1 MRRKPKQKS
10 DAFTDS
16 ERHSLNGLKLEPWTE
31 ARRVASQTLGLIYPD
46 LSPAD
51 WASVKRGGSYPG
63 AMRDV
68 MLTLWLCTIPASE
81 LIKVEV
87 AGIENAMSESMAFGI
102 KHGLH
107 DNTKQPFWDGLSKC
121 MEFWNEVNNSI
132 TVPAKTAEPDDGES
146 GND

>member
-1 MRRKPKQKS
+1 MKNKTAKP
-10 DAFTDS
+10 DAFTGS

-31 ARRVASQTLGLIYPD
+31 ARRVASQTLGLVYPD
-46 LSPAD
+46 LSAAD
-51 WASVKRGGSYPG
+51 WSSIKRGGSYPG

-68 MLTLWLCTIPASE
+68 MLTLWLCTIPANE
-81 LIKVEV
+81 VLKVEI

-107 DNTKQPFWDGLSKC
+107 DNKKQPFWDALSKC
-121 MEFWNEVNNSI
+121 MDIWHEINESV
-132 TVPAKTAEPDDGES
+132 TVPAKTAEHDEES